1 MGLVRCGAYGA
12 CVHHHP
18 DCSVDWAFW
27 YLLLIPP
34 KSTSGEG
41 NTGTATAIVILRVN
55 VMTFFVTQWFGLG
68 CGMKS
73 PLLVCVMRSMRI
85 DVGVTFTMRPYSRTP
100 LLMNEQI
107 CPMYSL
113 ACLEFVM
120 RISVVVVVVAIIVLL
135 CLLLVCNLISIWIHF
150 DFSIYIFYS
159 I

>member
-1 MGLVRCGAYGA
+1 MRFLLVFLVFIVFYFFVFYGFVWVWCGY
-12 CVHHHP
+12 HHP
-18 DCSVDWAFW
+18 DCSIDWAFW

-41 NTGTATAIVILRVN
+41 NTGVTIVILRVN
-55 VMTFFVTQWFGLG
+55 VITLLVTEFFWLG

-107 CPMYSL
+107 FPTCSL
-113 ACLEFVM
+113 ACLEVVM
-120 RISVVVVVVAIIVLL
+120 RV
-135 CLLLVCNLISIWIHF
+135 
-150 DFSIYIFYS
+150 
-159 I
+159 

>member
-1 MGLVRCGAYGA
+1 
-12 CVHHHP
+12 
-18 DCSVDWAFW
+18 
-27 YLLLIPP
+27 
-34 KSTSGEG
+34 
-41 NTGTATAIVILRVN
+41 
-55 VMTFFVTQWFGLG
+55 
-68 CGMKS
+68 
-73 PLLVCVMRSMRI
+73 
-85 DVGVTFTMRPYSRTP
+85 

-120 RISVVVVVVAIIVLL
+120 RISVVVVAIIVLL